1 VSEKEIRKLIKQ
13 KYPQTKKEKQGCLEE
28 MARMA
33 ALRDMYKER
42 LVGSIK
48 QIERNLE

>member
-28 MARMA
+28 MARMQA
-33 ALRDMYKER
+33 FRDIYRMR
-42 LVGSIK
+42 LLESLG
-48 QIERNLE
+48 QIDRKLE